1 MSDNNRQ
8 LEKLVVRSFANR
20 DFTGEDQD
28 RKFTTPINPESFTKN
43 FKVELDSRRGH
54 GNNGTD
60 VRFKSTVPEELKLEF
75 VLDGTG
81 TMEGYVDSYKKL
93 TVHDQLQ
100 KFLNCAYDFDGDI
113 HRPRFLIVFWGSE
126 IDFRCVL
133 SNLDLNYT
141 LFNPNGTPLRVKVT
155 ATFLNYKARE
165 ERLAEERRSSP
176 DLTHYRKVKQG
187 DRLDLLTFD
196 IYNDPKY
203 LLQVGK
209 VNQLSSVR
217 KIKPGIELYFP
228 PFNKNES

>member
-1 MSDNNRQ
+1 MSDNNRHLQ
-8 LEKLVVRSFANR
+8 KLVIRSFANK
-20 DFTGEDQD
+20 DFTGEDTD
-28 RKFTTPINPESFTKN
+28 RLFTTPINPDTFTKN

-60 VRFKSTVPEELKLEF
+60 VRFKSTVPEEMKLEF

-81 TMEGYVDSYKKL
+81 TMEGYVDQYKKM

-100 KFLNCAYDFDGDI
+100 KFLDCAYDFDGDI

-126 IDFRCVL
+126 INFRCVL
-133 SNLDLNYT
+133 SNLDINYT
-141 LFNPNGTPLRVKVT
+141 LFNPNGTPLRVKIT

-187 DRLDLLTFD
+187 DRLDLLTFS

-203 LLQVGK
+203 LMQVAK
-209 VNQLSSVR
+209 ANQLSTIR
-217 KIKPGIELYFP
+217 KVKPGTELYFP
-228 PFNKNES
+228 PFDKNKT